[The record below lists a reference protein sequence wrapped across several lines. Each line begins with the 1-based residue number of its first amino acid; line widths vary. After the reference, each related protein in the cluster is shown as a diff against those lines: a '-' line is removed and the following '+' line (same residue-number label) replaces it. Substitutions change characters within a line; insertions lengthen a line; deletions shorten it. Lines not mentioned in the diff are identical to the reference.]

1 MTQNTSDEERILAEF
16 NAALDRGSAQPHAVW
31 RNRITRADGGVEESF
46 IPENVVTKEGLK
58 ALASLGFGVSG
69 ANSPAAYLAI
79 GTVTAA
85 HSLGS
90 SVTGFGEVSR
100 KVPSIK
106 ASSYEVMIM
115 AMTWAG
121 AADGLTGVALASGG
135 MVNHASSGL
144 GIAFNLTNSVNATL
158 QNSDFLLLQC
168 EVQIGSYD
176 NALG

>member
-1 MTQNTSDEERILAEF
+1 M
-16 NAALDRGSAQPHAVW
+16 
-31 RNRITRADGGVEESF
+31 TRA
-46 IPENVVTKEGLK
+46 EG
-58 ALASLGFGVSG
+58 S
-69 ANSPAAYLAI
+69 I
-79 GTVTAA
+79 
-85 HSLGS
+85 
-90 SVTGFGEVSR
+90 EVSR

-106 ASSYEVMIM
+106 ARSYEVMIM

-121 AADGLTGVALASGG
+121 AADGIAGVPLGSGA

-168 EVQIGSYD
+168 ELQIGSYD

>member
-1 MTQNTSDEERILAEF
+1 MTQNTSDEARLLAEF
-16 NAALDRGSAQPHAVW
+16 NASLDRGCVQLHAVW
-31 RNRITRADGGVEESF
+31 RNRITRADGSVEDTF
-46 IPENVVTKEGLK
+46 IPRNVVTKEGLK
-58 ALASLGFGVSG
+58 ALASLGFGVTG
-69 ANSPAAYLAI
+69 VNSPAAYLAI

-90 SVTGFGEVSR
+90 SVTGFGEISR

-106 ASSYEVMIM
+106 TSSYEFMIM

-121 AADGLTGVALASGG
+121 AADGIAGVALGSGA
-135 MVNHASSGL
+135 MVNHASSGF

-168 EVQIGSYD
+168 ELQIGSYD

>member
-1 MTQNTSDEERILAEF
+1 MTRNTTEDERILAEF
-16 NAALDRGSAQPHAVW
+16 NAALDRSSVQPHAVW
-31 RNRITRADGGVEESF
+31 RNRITRADGSVEESF
-46 IPENVVTKEGLK
+46 IPHNVVTKEGLK

-79 GTVTAA
+79 GTVTVP

-121 AADGLTGVALASGG
+121 ALDNIAGVPFGSAA
-135 MVNHASSGL
+135 MVNHANSGL

-168 EVQIGSYD
+168 ELQIGSYD